1 MWSISVSEI
10 QRNVSCMYMYLY
22 IYIRIVCGV
31 SWIKWWTMSAPSHFR
46 LLLCI
51 TPYWWDLPL
60 NFMARIPKKS
70 LLKSH
75 KKKWKL
81 AFPCHPSSMCSCR
94 ISSKSIKALSHRLPF
109 SQALMAA
116 LKAMALQKPDPD
128 GSVFYAP
135 IWGFPK
141 MVVPNNHGFFLLKIM
156 ILGCF
161 EGTTI

>member
-1 MWSISVSEI
+1 MYLV
-10 QRNVSCMYMYLY
+10 CMYIH
-22 IYIRIVCGV
+22 IYIFIYTYCLWCLLNKMMDDVCTFTFQV
-31 SWIKWWTMSAPSHFR
+31 FF
-46 LLLCI
+46 LCI

-94 ISSKSIKALSHRLPF
+94 ISSKSIKALSHCLPF

-116 LKAMALQKPDPD
+116 LKAIALQKPDPD
-128 GSVFYAP
+128 GSVFCAP

-141 MVVPNNHGFFLLKIM
+141 MVGFPNNHGFSY
-156 ILGCF
+156 
-161 EGTTI
+161 